1 MVTILMLGEN
11 GLQALAHGED
21 GLQAAGH
28 GEDGLQV
35 SGAGAGSLLVSLVLA
50 GAGKEERW
58 EGRGLRRWSKAHVMV
73 GTKQKYIGII
83 KYKIQSLDVFQT
95 SKFEEKLKW

>member
-1 MVTILMLGEN
+1 MILVDLVCTGMLGEN
-11 GLQALAHGED
+11 GLQDLA
-21 GLQAAGH
+21 AAGH
-28 GEDGLQV
+28 GKDGLHV
-35 SGAGAGSLLVSLVLA
+35 SGA

>member
-21 GLQAAGH
+21 GLQAAGL

-35 SGAGAGSLLVSLVLA
+35 SGAGAGSLLVSPVQA

-58 EGRGLRRWSKAHVMV
+58 EGRGLRRWSKAYSMV
-73 GTKQKYIGII
+73 GTNK
-83 KYKIQSLDVFQT
+83 ST
-95 SKFEEKLKW
+95 

>member
-35 SGAGAGSLLVSLVLA
+35 SGAGAGSLLVSPVQA
-50 GAGKEERW
+50 GALFKF
-58 EGRGLRRWSKAHVMV
+58 KNHVQLSNYLY
-73 GTKQKYIGII
+73 KWYI
-83 KYKIQSLDVFQT
+83 KYTFYTYSCRC
-95 SKFEEKLKW
+95 